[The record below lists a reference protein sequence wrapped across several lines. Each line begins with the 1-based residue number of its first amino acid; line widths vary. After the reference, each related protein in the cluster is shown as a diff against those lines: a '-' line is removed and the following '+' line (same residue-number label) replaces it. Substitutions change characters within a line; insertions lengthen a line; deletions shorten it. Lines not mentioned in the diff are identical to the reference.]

1 MRLRRR
7 SLCSAPLER
16 EEDVMKIQAI
26 LEFDLEDEDGHTI
39 TDRREY
45 VWAAE
50 ATDDAIRSRLMGV
63 GFLDADTLIGT
74 YTLNVRVVDGEIGDP
89 EPEPPEPS

>member
-1 MRLRRR
+1 
-7 SLCSAPLER
+7 
-16 EEDVMKIQAI
+16 MKIQAI

-39 TDRREY
+39 ADRREY

-50 ATDDAIRSRLMGV
+50 ETDDAIRSRLMGA

-74 YTLNVRVVDGEIGDP
+74 YTLNVRVVDGEIDDP
-89 EPEPPEPS
+89 EPSERS